1 MGGLD
6 GDRHKKIQSEET
18 RVSSSHPI
26 RLCAELEA
34 CGSALCSRAM
44 EGGLKEKQHI
54 AACPPGMRVV
64 PKEEVRGTNHSQ

>member
-1 MGGLD
+1 MVTD
-6 GDRHKKIQSEET
+6 T
-18 RVSSSHPI
+18 RRYRVRRQGYRPAI
-26 RLCAELEA
+26 PFDCAAELEA
-34 CGSALCSRAM
+34 CGSALCSGAM